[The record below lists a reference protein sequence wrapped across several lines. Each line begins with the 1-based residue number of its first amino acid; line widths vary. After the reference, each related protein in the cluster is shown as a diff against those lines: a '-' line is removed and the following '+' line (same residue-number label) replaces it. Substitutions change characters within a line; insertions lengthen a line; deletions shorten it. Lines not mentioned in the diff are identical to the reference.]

1 MKKEVEKI
9 ERIIK
14 ICYQVAKKNP
24 RYNPEKPIISSSYF
38 HLLAQ
43 AIASQITIDEGEVEK
58 VIERQELDWGMMP
71 TRCLGKTDSRKI
83 AQALK
88 KANIIKIEEG
98 K

>member
-1 MKKEVEKI
+1 MKKEEVEKI
-9 ERIIK
+9 VKIIEDVFMMVEG
-14 ICYQVAKKNP
+14 IDYQSEDIRKTV
-24 RYNPEKPIISSSYF
+24 YF
-38 HLLAQ
+38 KDVAQ

-88 KANIIKIEEG
+88 KANIIKIEEV